1 MKTDKLITCM
11 MVLWVMLVI
20 SMILFSL
27 FAYL

>member
-11 MVLWVMLVI
+11 MTLWVMLVI

-27 FAYL
+27 YAYL